1 MNASIEAARAG
12 EAGLGFEVVATEI
25 RKLATQSFEATA
37 QIKDTI
43 SNINNE
49 FFNTLSIMNTTEK
62 IASKQSQIVA
72 DAGVVFETMF
82 VTFKQIVKF
91 VHTVNSDIEQMEL
104 LRDHIVNAIQEI
116 SDVAS
121 KAAAT
126 TEQIGASSSDQLAAF
141 NSLHKAAERLH
152 SLSEVVSV
160 SIGKFKFSE

>member
-12 EAGLGFEVVATEI
+12 EAGLGFEVVANEI

-82 VTFKQIVKF
+82 VTFKQIVKS
-91 VHTVNSDIEQMEL
+91 VHTVNSDIEQKEL

-121 KAAAT
+121 KAA
-126 TEQIGASSSDQLAAF
+126 
-141 NSLHKAAERLH
+141 ERLH

-160 SIGKFKFSE
+160 SIGKFKVSE